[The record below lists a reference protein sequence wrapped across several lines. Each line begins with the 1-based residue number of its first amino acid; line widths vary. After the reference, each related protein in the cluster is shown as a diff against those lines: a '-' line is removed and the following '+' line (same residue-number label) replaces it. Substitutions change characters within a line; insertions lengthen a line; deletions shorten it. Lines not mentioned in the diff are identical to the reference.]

1 LSKAGSLFT
10 ITSFPLSKDA
20 RAEVAQV
27 KIVTDS
33 SAYLPQSASI
43 AQLGIEVLPLIVRS
57 GQHTYPERI
66 NQTDEAFMRRL
77 SEDGKSGSVE
87 SPKIAQVQQVFARLG
102 QVTDSVVCIHAS
114 GALHDI
120 GEVARRASSGFMGRQ
135 RIIVLDTQTTSV
147 GLGIIVEAAARA
159 ASEGASQAEIVKIV
173 RGMIPHMYAMFF
185 SDSLEYLEA
194 WGRLGPAQAM
204 LGTMLG
210 LKPLA
215 TMEDGDLI
223 PMEKVRGYSRAVDEL
238 YDFVIEFSRIEQLY
252 LVHNGFETEAA
263 QLLERLEE
271 AFPHQEFP
279 VVGYAPSLAV
289 HIGPRALGVLVHEG
303 SR

>member
-1 LSKAGSLFT
+1 MSKAGSLFT
-10 ITSFPLSKDA
+10 ITSFPLNKDA

-33 SAYLPQSASI
+33 SAYLPQSSSI
-43 AQLGIEVLPLIVRS
+43 AQLGIEVLPLIVRW

-66 NQTDEAFMRRL
+66 NQTDEMFMHRL
-77 SEDGKSGSVE
+77 SEDSKSGSVE
-87 SPKIAQVQQVFARLG
+87 SPKVAQVQQVFARLG

-114 GALHDI
+114 GSLHDI
-120 GEVARRASSGFMGRQ
+120 GEVARRASAGFMGRQ
-135 RIIVLDTQTTSV
+135 RIVVLDTQTTSV

-159 ASEGASQAEIVKIV
+159 AAEGASQAEVVKIV

-194 WGRLGPAQAM
+194 WGRLGPAQTT

-223 PMEKVRGYSRAVDEL
+223 PMEKVRSYSRAVDEL
-238 YDFVIEFSRIEQLY
+238 YDFVIEFSRIDQLY